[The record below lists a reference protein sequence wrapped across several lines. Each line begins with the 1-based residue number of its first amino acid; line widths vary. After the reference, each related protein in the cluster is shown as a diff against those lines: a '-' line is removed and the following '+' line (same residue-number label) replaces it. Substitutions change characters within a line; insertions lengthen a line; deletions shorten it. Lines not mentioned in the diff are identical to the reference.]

1 MNCARPALR
10 TRKQLFQDFFW
21 SKLRCITFWLFYKVF
36 LLNSCICMTLQTL
49 AFKTFFF
56 LFAFFLFLLV
66 SASTSLLTS
75 ETLSNKRN
83 RTLAIKGHQQQKE
96 RRPRDN
102 RYQPH
107 KRWNN
112 LLTFKAN
119 PRQNTKKAAAFGIN
133 GKKNYISD
141 FSGAAFYLFKIVT
154 WVPIWE
160 GIT

>member
-1 MNCARPALR
+1 MHDIANIG
-10 TRKQLFQDFFW
+10 FQNIFF
-21 SKLRCITFWLFYKVF
+21 SFCI
-36 LLNSCICMTLQTL
+36 
-49 AFKTFFF
+49 
-56 LFAFFLFLLV
+56 FFLFLLV

-160 GIT
+160 GITKQNKVILREGKADFWVYMEFIFMKS